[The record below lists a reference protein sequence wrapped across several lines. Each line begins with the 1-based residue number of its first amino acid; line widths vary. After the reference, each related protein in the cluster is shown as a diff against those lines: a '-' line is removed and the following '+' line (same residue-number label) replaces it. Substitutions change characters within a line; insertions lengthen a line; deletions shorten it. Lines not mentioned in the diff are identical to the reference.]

1 MKIGVFF
8 PDTNPQLGGANS
20 LLKTI
25 QEEIKNA
32 NDKENEYFF
41 LYQGSPS
48 DELLKI
54 IDGFSYLN
62 LNYYSVKESYT
73 KRIKNKIKKYL
84 RGSIEV
90 TSQFDIIAEKQ
101 NIDLFWFPSPYECK
115 INYPYIFTVWD
126 LGHRQ
131 FPYFPEVSRSGWT
144 WEYRESCYQN
154 MLFKASYIITGN
166 EEGKKEI
173 LTNYSVPANKV
184 RIAQFPVA
192 SFCYGKEQKPS
203 FDIPEQFFFYPAQF
217 WPHKNHIRI
226 LEALVLLREK
236 YNLTPVVFFTGSDK
250 GNKQY
255 IEQKIK
261 DYRLENQIRIT
272 GFLEDEELKYLYTHA
287 TAMIFASLMGPNNMP
302 PIEATFLNCPVIIT
316 DLEGHK
322 EQLGDTALFFN
333 GLDEIELAEKMKCL
347 LDDNSLRE
355 SLKNKEKELAKDF
368 DKINYFSYIKE
379 IINEFSLIRK
389 TWGQDYKHL

>member
-90 TSQFDIIAEKQ
+90 PSQFDIIAEKQ

-131 FPYFPEVSRSGWT
+131 FPFFPS
-144 WEYRESCYQN
+144 
-154 MLFKASYIITGN
+154 
-166 EEGKKEI
+166 
-173 LTNYSVPANKV
+173 
-184 RIAQFPVA
+184 
-192 SFCYGKEQKPS
+192 
-203 FDIPEQFFFYPAQF
+203 
-217 WPHKNHIRI
+217 
-226 LEALVLLREK
+226 
-236 YNLTPVVFFTGSDK
+236 
-250 GNKQY
+250 
-255 IEQKIK
+255 
-261 DYRLENQIRIT
+261 
-272 GFLEDEELKYLYTHA
+272 
-287 TAMIFASLMGPNNMP
+287 SL
-302 PIEATFLNCPVIIT
+302 PVIIY
-316 DLEGHK
+316 E
-322 EQLGDTALFFN
+322 ALKSIF
-333 GLDEIELAEKMKCL
+333 
-347 LDDNSLRE
+347 
-355 SLKNKEKELAKDF
+355 
-368 DKINYFSYIKE
+368 
-379 IINEFSLIRK
+379 
-389 TWGQDYKHL
+389 